1 MPTREEAE
9 EYKQRLEH
17 AMQRIIDSK
26 LPQWMKD
33 ELINEALDKWKAAN
47 DALFGLGIP
56 LEDD

>member
-9 EYKQRLEH
+9 VYKRRLEH
-17 AMQRIIDSK
+17 AMQRIVNST

-47 DALFGLGIP
+47 DALLGLGIP
-56 LEDD
+56 LEGD